1 MYALLSRPFAAAW
14 RLATELSLPSMRG
27 RAECALRGRPLVGN
41 RQSIEPPARAAPA
54 IAMSL
59 HRLPPRLHG
68 RARSFARGGDRASAE
83 PAACAV
89 MSERRPVIR
98 RLGDVAESAGAHGGA
113 LNFVAARR
121 MRDVRSRALASEPDG
136 ARSCGSTDARSAP
149 GRTADATRRRFA
161 ARPHDRTTARPHDRT
176 TARPHDRTTARPHDR
191 TTARPHDRT
200 TARPHDRTT
209 ARPHD
214 RTTARPH
221 DRTTARPHDRTTA
234 RPHDRTT
241 ARPHDRTTARQHD
254 NTRQRICTSGFEPGF
269 STPPGGAPAGGPPA
283 GARASGA
290 RPWSSSSS

>member
-149 GRTADATRRRFA
+149 GRTADATRRGGGS
-161 ARPHDRTTARPHDRT
+161 
-176 TARPHDRTTARPHDR
+176 
-191 TTARPHDRT
+191 
-200 TARPHDRTT
+200 
-209 ARPHD
+209 
-214 RTTARPH
+214 
-221 DRTTARPHDRTTA
+221 
-234 RPHDRTT
+234 PHDRTT

-254 NTRQRICTSGFEPGF
+254 NTTTRCHDNTMPRVNES
-269 STPPGGAPAGGPPA
+269 ARPASSPASARRPAARPPA
-283 GARASGA
+283 GRPRAHAHPARGHGRRHRRDRACARLRASCA
-290 RPWSSSSS
+290 RRRASRDRASP